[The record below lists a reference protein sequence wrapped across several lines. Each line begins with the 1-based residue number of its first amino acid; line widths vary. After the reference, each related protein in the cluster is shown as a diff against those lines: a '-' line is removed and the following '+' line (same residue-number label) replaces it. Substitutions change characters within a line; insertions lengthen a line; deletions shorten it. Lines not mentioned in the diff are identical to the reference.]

1 MSIDNKKEL
10 NEARRL
16 IKTHTNGSHHAKVYK
31 DEDGYHVEFFPNG
44 EKQKNDDMTY
54 YTHGHSPEDL
64 EDAHGTAEQELKRMA
79 KNIKT
84 KIAED
89 SVALDSLRPDSMPV
103 GNDPKSKVEYMTQAI
118 GAMHAMKKDDFLK
131 WFNDAMALIGQ
142 ETRELPASANDAANK
157 ASINAKPAYAVPGV
171 GGPSANEPMQRIAM
185 VTPGQAM
192 REDVEA
198 MFEGQDLSEEFKE
211 KASTLFE
218 AAVNMR
224 ALQEVARLEEEYEQA
239 FEESIKSI
247 QEDLQNKIDSYLD
260 YVVENWMKENQVAI
274 ESALRIEVMEDFIG
288 GLKNLFVEHYIDVPS
303 DKVDVVESLASKVTE
318 LEQKLDSVIVEN
330 VELKRDANLSQK
342 EDLVEQLAEGLSLN
356 QSEKFRSLA
365 ESLEFN
371 GDLKTYAKKLSIVK
385 ENYFSSKT
393 VNNSNIEEELY
404 ESDESQTLNIDPS
417 VNMYVQAISRTV
429 KK

>member
-1 MSIDNKKEL
+1 
-10 NEARRL
+10 
-16 IKTHTNGSHHAKVYK
+16 
-31 DEDGYHVEFFPNG
+31 
-44 EKQKNDDMTY
+44 
-54 YTHGHSPEDL
+54 
-64 EDAHGTAEQELKRMA
+64 
-79 KNIKT
+79 
-84 KIAED
+84 
-89 SVALDSLRPDSMPV
+89 
-103 GNDPKSKVEYMTQAI
+103 
-118 GAMHAMKKDDFLK
+118 
-131 WFNDAMALIGQ
+131 
-142 ETRELPASANDAANK
+142 
-157 ASINAKPAYAVPGV
+157 
-171 GGPSANEPMQRIAM
+171 
-185 VTPGQAM
+185 
-192 REDVEA
+192 
-198 MFEGQDLSEEFKE
+198 
-211 KASTLFE
+211 
-218 AAVNMR
+218 
-224 ALQEVARLEEEYEQA
+224 
-239 FEESIKSI
+239 
-247 QEDLQNKIDSYLD
+247 LQNKIDSYLD